1 MEDVFE
7 NAIYEFEEFRLDTRR
22 RELTAPAERRHVP
35 LKAKEYDTL
44 LFFVSHAG
52 QLIDKAALMKGI
64 WPGLV
69 VEENNL
75 NQQITALRH
84 LLGEESGSRRFIM
97 NVRGRGYQFV
107 PDVLRLDEVARS
119 GAPSRATNAASAP
132 PTRNSA
138 AWQCYQQAIL
148 LTGLDDPSQWSAA
161 VDVLSR
167 AVTLDPSF
175 ASALAYLA
183 QSQLRLMASDWPI
196 SFETVNRA
204 DQAAQQALALRPD
217 LAIVQMAAGAV
228 AAARGHWVEAEKRFR
243 SAAASD
249 EDWLLVGD
257 VHSAH
262 VLLSAG
268 HLRRA
273 LELSRASQQ
282 RGNGMIGIVLIHGL
296 TYLTTDNDAEARDA
310 MNLIAAMGGQANRP
324 HIASILARL
333 AQRARRFD
341 EAVSLLQASLS
352 DTLRAAG
359 SEAVIAAVV
368 AATAERSLASSAID
382 AIDSLVV
389 RLGFQS
395 VPQSLRHQIL
405 SWYTELGAL
414 DKAYPFADDMLDHL
428 GRQGIVGMTWSGLW
442 LREMRE
448 FRRDRRF
455 EPLAAR
461 MGLTQYWNHFGP
473 PDELR

>member
-1 MEDVFE
+1 MEDVVE

-35 LKAKEYDTL
+35 LKTREYDTL
-44 LFFVSHAG
+44 LYFVSHAG
-52 QLIDKAALMKGI
+52 RLIDKASLMKGI

-84 LLGEESGSRRFIM
+84 LLGEESGARRFIM

-107 PDVLRLDEVARS
+107 PEVVRVDEGARQDVPTR
-119 GAPSRATNAASAP
+119 APDAASAP

-138 AWQCYQQAIL
+138 AWQCYQQAIF
-148 LTGLDDPSQWSAA
+148 LTGMDDPSQWTAA

-183 QSQLRLMASDWPI
+183 QTQLRLMASDWPVSRDAI
-196 SFETVNRA
+196 DHAEK
-204 DQAAQQALALRPD
+204 AAQRAIALRPD
-217 LAIVQMAAGAV
+217 LAIVQMAAGSI
-228 AAARGHWVEAEKRFR
+228 AAARGNWVEGEERFR
-243 SAAASD
+243 SAAALD

-282 RGNGMIGIVLIHGL
+282 RGNGMIGIVLIHGV

-310 MNLIAAMGGQANRP
+310 MTLIEAMGGQMHRP
-324 HIASILARL
+324 HIAAILARL
-333 AQRARRFD
+333 AQRAHRFD
-341 EAVSLLQASLS
+341 DAVRLLQSSHS
-352 DTLRAAG
+352 DTMRAAG
-359 SEAVIAAVV
+359 SEAVIAAVI
-368 AATAERSLASSAID
+368 AAIAERSLASSAFD

-389 RLGFQS
+389 RIGFEHLA
-395 VPQSLRHQIL
+395 QSLRHQIL
-405 SWYTELGAL
+405 SWYAELGAL
-414 DKAYPFADDMLDHL
+414 DKAYVFADHMLDHL

-455 EPLAAR
+455 EPFAAR
-461 MGLTQYWNHFGP
+461 MGLTEYWNRFGP